1 MIVLLA
7 NSILILLFA
16 TIFYRSPKAACF
28 ICGLQAFLILAM
40 RSEFYGADALYYYN
54 GYHLISGYSFEGIC
68 SVLSSSP
75 IKVASLPYP
84 YAYENGWVIVNW
96 LFSHIGFTYRQF
108 IIVLSGLTSFSLSFF
123 AYRYSKKP
131 GYSIFIATCLIFY
144 LYSFYVL
151 RQTLA
156 FCICLFASKY
166 LLERKPGKFFI
177 LLLLAI
183 SFHRSAAIFA
193 VLYPFVNRP
202 VTKNTIE
209 KSLVACVVLIL
220 VSAFFLPN
228 ILPRVLALFGKSHY
242 ALSFK
247 FNNLLMLQLLTV
259 GCLLFFDIDKLTKSK
274 TTSIAIWSSILS
286 MLLYS
291 LFLSNEV
298 MARAIEYVWV
308 FVIALI
314 PAILEEL
321 EKHQQLIAYMGI
333 SLLLVI
339 YLAHQIQG
347 TTFDPYLFASF

>member
-1 MIVLLA
+1 M
-7 NSILILLFA
+7 
-16 TIFYRSPKAACF
+16 
-28 ICGLQAFLILAM
+28 
-40 RSEFYGADALYYYN
+40 
-54 GYHLISGYSFEGIC
+54 
-68 SVLSSSP
+68 
-75 IKVASLPYP
+75 
-84 YAYENGWVIVNW
+84 
-96 LFSHIGFTYRQF
+96 
-108 IIVLSGLTSFSLSFF
+108 
-123 AYRYSKKP
+123 
-131 GYSIFIATCLIFY
+131 
-144 LYSFYVL
+144 
-151 RQTLA
+151 
-156 FCICLFASKY
+156 
-166 LLERKPGKFFI
+166 
-177 LLLLAI
+177 
-183 SFHRSAAIFA
+183 
-193 VLYPFVNRP
+193 
-202 VTKNTIE
+202 
-209 KSLVACVVLIL
+209 
-220 VSAFFLPN
+220 
-228 ILPRVLALFGKSHY
+228 LALFGKSHY

-333 SLLLVI
+333 SLLLLI

>member
-228 ILPRVLALFGKSHY
+228 ILPRVLALFGK
-242 ALSFK
+242 
-247 FNNLLMLQLLTV
+247 
-259 GCLLFFDIDKLTKSK
+259 
-274 TTSIAIWSSILS
+274 
-286 MLLYS
+286 
-291 LFLSNEV
+291 
-298 MARAIEYVWV
+298 
-308 FVIALI
+308 
-314 PAILEEL
+314 
-321 EKHQQLIAYMGI
+321 
-333 SLLLVI
+333 
-339 YLAHQIQG
+339 
-347 TTFDPYLFASF
+347 